1 MIREKLD
8 ETLKTAMKRRDE
20 RTILTV
26 RLIMAALKDRDIAE
40 RSKGNSDGI
49 SEPDIL
55 LLLNTMIRQRRESIG
70 QYESGGRID
79 LAERESEEIDVIR
92 KFMPPQIEGND
103 MVDAIKNLVKQ
114 EKASTIKDMGRIMF
128 TLKDKYAGQ
137 MDFSK
142 ASSVVKDLLS

>member
-1 MIREKLD
+1 MIRKKLD
-8 ETLKTAMKRRDE
+8 ETLKIAMKRRDE

-26 RLIMAALKDRDIAE
+26 RLILAALKDRDIAE

-55 LLLNTMIRQRRESIG
+55 KLLNTMIRQRRESIR

-92 KFMPPQIEGND
+92 QFMPSQIEGNE
-103 MVDAIKNLVKQ
+103 MTDAVRSLVKQ
-114 EKASTIKDMGRIMF
+114 EKASTIKDMGRVMS
-128 TLKDKYAGQ
+128 TLKEKYAGQ
-137 MDFSK
+137 MDFAK